1 MLDKCIFWCISYY
14 LIFHRHGGLR
24 HPPLLPWLVNSKI
37 LEIIPDN
44 SFNLLLHSDSYHR
57 LTPSLASHV
66 YENNIQTT
74 QYFLFLK
81 DNTILF
87 QNHISATTWHKY
99 HEGIALRLITTPSFP
114 VYKAWWNMT
123 RSSKQHFDHLFI
135 IYYITFDYKLI
146 IIVNYVWLW
155 IQSYEICIIKIKI

>member
-1 MLDKCIFWCISYY
+1 MTYTSKVNSGMLDKCIFWCISYY

-99 HEGIALRLITTPSFP
+99 HEGIALRLITRNVPYRGQASQPTGQTQGCYIQTFLITTSLH
-114 VYKAWWNMT
+114 
-123 RSSKQHFDHLFI
+123 SKL
-135 IYYITFDYKLI
+135 
-146 IIVNYVWLW
+146 
-155 IQSYEICIIKIKI
+155 